1 MCVHMRSVCRHD
13 DAVIVIAHQ
22 EEDDLFRVFGADE
35 NDIGTWTTTTAT
47 TTNRWYI
54 AAAAASA
61 AVPSAIL
68 PSCGVYN
75 KRGMRMSDVCACA
88 LCMRM
93 SRSGILCICCGLN
106 ARWPV
111 SRRTVFLKG
120 ARVERGWVLW
130 SARALALVWHQSRW
144 IMLVNDNRVQG
155 NRHTI
160 IRHKLYMHVMCGI
173 IFSLIAYLMR
183 VLIFCTTSRLLC
195 LMKRKEKKWSDH
207 WS

>member
-1 MCVHMRSVCRHD
+1 MCKLSNRRATRELLLRSKYYHHWSRQCVRMCVHMRSVCRHD
-13 DAVIVIAHQ
+13 DAVIIIAHS

-35 NDIGTWTTTTAT
+35 DDIGTWTTTKSPT

-54 AAAAASA
+54 AAAAAASA

-120 ARVERGWVLW
+120 ARVGRGMGGYVVRSSTRACMASKQMNYACER
-130 SARALALVWHQSRW
+130 
-144 IMLVNDNRVQG
+144 
-155 NRHTI
+155 
-160 IRHKLYMHVMCGI
+160 
-173 IFSLIAYLMR
+173 
-183 VLIFCTTSRLLC
+183 
-195 LMKRKEKKWSDH
+195 
-207 WS
+207 